1 MCCGAEWIAALQ
13 SLQSRVSSM
22 SDPMLEY
29 VMNSF
34 LLLFVTIDPIGV
46 TPVFAALSAQLPEP
60 ARRRAATRAVM
71 LAAVIMVV
79 FGLVGAD
86 LLNALGIG
94 LPAFRIAGGG
104 LLFLLAIDMVF
115 ARHSGL
121 RSTTQG
127 EFHEAEH
134 RQDISVFPL
143 AFPLLAGPGALTTVL
158 LLTAGHEGEPE
169 MLGVTLAA
177 LVLVLLAAWVAL
189 RLTGP
194 LLRVLGETGANV
206 IGRLLGL
213 LLAALA
219 VQFMVDGVT
228 AVLRDAATV

>member
-1 MCCGAEWIAALQ
+1 
-13 SLQSRVSSM
+13 M
-22 SDPMLEY
+22 SDVLLEIA
-29 VMNSF
+29 VNSF
-34 LLLFVTIDPIGV
+34 LLMFVTVDPVGV
-46 TPVFAALSAQLPEP
+46 TPMFAALSAHLPEP
-60 ARRRAATRAVM
+60 ARRSAATRAVL
-71 LAAVIMVV
+71 LAAVILVV
-79 FGLVGAD
+79 FGLVGDA
-86 LLNALGIG
+86 LLAALGIG

-121 RSTTQG
+121 RSATQN

-143 AFPLLAGPGALTTVL
+143 AFPLLAGPGALTTIL
-158 LLTAGHEGEPE
+158 LLTAGHEGDPAK
-169 MLGVTLAA
+169 LGVVMGCLM
-177 LVLVLLAAWVAL
+177 LVLVLTWVAL

-219 VQFMVDGVT
+219 VQFIVDGVT
-228 AVLRDAATV
+228 DVLRAV

>member
-1 MCCGAEWIAALQ
+1 
-13 SLQSRVSSM
+13 M
-22 SDPMLEY
+22 SDALLEIAI
-29 VMNSF
+29 NSF
-34 LLLFVTIDPIGV
+34 LLMFVTVDPVGV
-46 TPVFAALSAQLPEP
+46 TPVFAALSAHLAEP
-60 ARRRAATRAVM
+60 ARRRAATRAVL
-71 LAAVIMVV
+71 LAAVILVV
-79 FGLVGAD
+79 FGLVGDD
-86 LLNALGIG
+86 LLIALGIG

-121 RSTTQG
+121 RSTTQN

-143 AFPLLAGPGALTTVL
+143 AFPLLAGPGALTTIL
-158 LLTAGHEGEPE
+158 LLTAGHEGEPAK
-169 MLGVTLAA
+169 LGVVMAC
-177 LVLVLLAAWVAL
+177 LVLVLLLTWIAL

-194 LLRVLGETGANV
+194 LLRLLGETGANV

-228 AVLRDAATV
+228 AVLRDVASV